1 MKAPRTIAAALLAAL
16 TLAAC
21 APASGTQ
28 ASAPAAAPDTGQA
41 ADPAAAAGADLRIL
55 TAGNAD
61 GMYAA
66 VTVPEPGSR
75 IFPTLLSWIDYAS
88 ARQVILCSRPNC
100 DHSDDSCPAR
110 LPAGAGEAG
119 CYALDDGLLLKY
131 SVTDPDTYAL
141 TGQYLCLCAADGS
154 DPRLLAQTAANWDL
168 LTDGDA
174 VYYSCQQ
181 AESQDLDALAQSVW
195 YRQPLSGG
203 QAEELFRCDIAD
215 MPVCCAGRELV
226 QVSWFDNALYA
237 VNMDTGVRRTLPMTP
252 AGEDGQSSAFAALD
266 GRLYQLLP
274 GDTDTLRWL
283 DIASGQAGTLAL
295 QWPDGAAAGR
305 RGRASVRDHVDR
317 RPVGRD
323 FQIEV
328 QVVQLNQVV
337 VAGGSLYP
345 LRIVRPMARKP
356 LLRRLEHGLR
366 HQAQG
371 QLGTARKP
379 LPVERKVGLDAAQ
392 ALHQVDL
399 IVAAVFAVEL
409 HNARLGVALGQE
421 RAYRLRNRRRD
432 KAAVRPAVVAAV
444 APLAHERAVLVEEEA
459 CLAVVVALHLDAVS
473 GGIPVAVHIVYVF
486 HHPGRLRIGRGLEAG
501 AHGLRQIGQAAAAVD
516 LAHNP
521 GRAAPVE
528 PDFMLAAVFAELGHE
543 VSALALP
550 LHLRNRAVFA
560 LQRGAHGGR
569 DGEGLRVIV
578 VVAAGGENQ
587 CACGAE
593 HSNGKE
599 FPTFHNRLVFKL
611 SVFSV

>member
-28 ASAPAAAPDTGQA
+28 TSAPAAAPDTGQA
-41 ADPAAAAGADLRIL
+41 ADPAAAAGAGLRIL

-141 TGQYLCLCAADGS
+141 TGQYLYLCAADGS

-181 AESQDLDALAQSVW
+181 AESQDPDALAQSVW

-295 QWPDGAAAGR
+295 QWPDGAAAG
-305 RGRASVRDHVDR
+305 
-317 RPVGRD
+317 
-323 FQIEV
+323 E
-328 QVVQLNQVV
+328 
-337 VAGGSLYP
+337 
-345 LRIVRPMARKP
+345 
-356 LLRRLEHGLR
+356 
-366 HQAQG
+366 
-371 QLGTARKP
+371 
-379 LPVERKVGLDAAQ
+379 
-392 ALHQVDL
+392 
-399 IVAAVFAVEL
+399 
-409 HNARLGVALGQE
+409 
-421 RAYRLRNRRRD
+421 
-432 KAAVRPAVVAAV
+432 
-444 APLAHERAVLVEEEA
+444 
-459 CLAVVVALHLDAVS
+459 
-473 GGIPVAVHIVYVF
+473 
-486 HHPGRLRIGRGLEAG
+486 PG
-501 AHGLRQIGQAAAAVD
+501 
-516 LAHNP
+516 P
-521 GRAAPVE
+521 
-528 PDFMLAAVFAELGHE
+528 F
-543 VSALALP
+543 S
-550 LHLRNRAVFA
+550 
-560 LQRGAHGGR
+560 
-569 DGEGLRVIV
+569 
-578 VVAAGGENQ
+578 AAGGKLLLELGD
-587 CACGAE
+587 GAGNYRRVAVDPADGSVTE
-593 HSNGKE
+593 VPLQFMDGSYLQPVRILAEGGSQLYVQYETRFESVTLPGKSGE
-599 FPTFHNRLVFKL
+599 PVPGETAVPRTALISYTDFFAGVPNYRDVETLPAVQ
-611 SVFSV
+611 